1 MKVKICGITRK
12 EDLKTLE
19 EFDPAFIGFIN
30 IKRSLRYVNTDEINE
45 LKHSM
50 INTDKS
56 MLVIRSGNVEE
67 VIKKAKQC
75 DIKNVQLHSL
85 SPEEISK
92 INGINIIRAIGIS
105 ENIDE
110 VKSEEIKQFSRVCNY
125 LLFDSMISGKSGGTI
140 KAAEIARK
148 SNPNIKL
155 FLAGGMD
162 KKRIKNEGR
171 IIKSYFDYVDVNSG
185 VENRPGYKNRDKIEE
200 FMESCK
206 VI

>member
-125 LLFDSMISGKSGGTI
+125 LLFDSMISGKSGGTLKLLKLQEKAIRILNCFLLVEWI
-140 KAAEIARK
+140 KK
-148 SNPNIKL
+148 GLKMKVGL
-155 FLAGGMD
+155 L
-162 KKRIKNEGR
+162 
-171 IIKSYFDYVDVNSG
+171 
-185 VENRPGYKNRDKIEE
+185 
-200 FMESCK
+200 K
-206 VI
+206 VILIMLM